1 MPLSEHE
8 QRVFDEIERS
18 LADDPKFASAVR
30 AQDPRHRGKRRIVV
44 GGFIAVAGLVLMVVG
59 AMNAW
64 WLGAAGAVVTFAG
77 MVVALQMQR
86 KSSGELSAVD
96 GKASRKTGKSKKSS
110 RRASSGGTL
119 GDRLEERWRRRR
131 GDGWQ

>member
-30 AQDPRHRGKRRIVV
+30 AHDPRHRGRRRMILAGLIALAGIALLVV
-44 GGFIAVAGLVLMVVG
+44 GLLTEQWVSFV
-59 AMNAW
+59 
-64 WLGAAGAVVTFAG
+64 GAVVMFAA
-77 MVVALQMQR
+77 MAFALTQR
-86 KSSGELSAVD
+86 KAGSGELRAVD
-96 GKASRKTGKSKKSS
+96 GKATRRTGRPG
-110 RRASSGGTL
+110 RRPAGGGNGL

-131 GDGWQ
+131 DTGWQ